1 MANTNNYAES
11 FQREILDVNVQN
23 LLTSPFLTEN
33 VKWLDA
39 KTFHFT
45 QMATSGFRNHD
56 VGGAFKRGKYTQSDV
71 PFTLQHDRNIEFLI
85 DKREIDETNQTA
97 SIQNVATVFEKTQA
111 VPETDARFF
120 EVVAQ
125 KAIAANNY
133 STVAAL
139 TAYTKA
145 NVIEKIKAVISKV
158 KRYRNSLIVY
168 VDTKVMDVL
177 ELALADK
184 ASIRWEN
191 ISGIEHA
198 IETRVATIDGVPV
211 MEVYDTDR
219 FATKFDYKDT
229 EDGGYALAVDGKQ
242 IAILA
247 ASTETVKTVKKISSI
262 YTFGPG
268 EHTSGDG
275 YLYQERELWDTFVF
289 PNGKNGVI
297 DSVAVEY
304 VGE

>member
-125 KAIAANNY
+125 KAIAANNS

-191 ISGIEHA
+191 ISGVENA
-198 IETRVATIDGVPV
+198 IETRVTTIDGVPV

-219 FATKFDYKDT
+219 FGTKFDYKDT
-229 EDGGYALAVDGKQ
+229 EDGGYALASDGKP

-247 ASTETVKTVKKISSI
+247 ASTETVKTVKKITSI